1 MSFELVYTSARRGLR
16 AGSSGFCTVAATE
29 GIPRTLQDKLESLS
43 GYRHEEAFAGT
54 DPPVNFAHATVR
66 IQRQI
71 YHVLSRVGSTTKD
84 HTGRS
89 NKIAHHLALK
99 SVELDDFTDGPV
111 AMFDDR
117 NFWIDAWDSEP
128 ETFSPNR
135 LPDVFSTP
143 PNGFSTWEQVF
154 GDAGWAGLL
163 GEAISDG
170 WKAASV
176 IVPRNEDALPLLA
189 EALQLVKPE
198 DRWKVCFSTYFSRQ
212 VSGTQCHWRVAL
224 DGTSEAK
231 KLRSRPQG
239 LLVDPLGVSRS
250 IPVNAYVKAAR
261 NGCPEVVHELA
272 SSADRRRISLQ
283 QAPVEPGTEDV
294 DEDDRP
300 VRPSVRRRQEAR
312 KQKQQPVQSKSPF
325 DVSEEEY
332 AHVSV
337 DGGEFKDASGG
348 RAKKRRRRKK
358 QRPEVI
364 FVMALGLVII
374 VILAFLGIQRLS

>member
-43 GYRHEEAFAGT
+43 GYRHEESFAGME
-54 DPPVNFAHATVR
+54 PPVNFAHATVR

-71 YHVLSRVGSTTKD
+71 YHVLSRVGGTSKD

-89 NKIAHHLALK
+89 NKIAHHLALT
-99 SVELDDFTDGPV
+99 SVELDDFGDGPV
-111 AMFDDR
+111 SMFEDR
-117 NFWIDAWDSEP
+117 DFWIDAWNSEP
-128 ETFSPNR
+128 TQFEPNR
-135 LPDVFSTP
+135 LPDIFSNP
-143 PNGFSTWEQVF
+143 SDGFSTWEQVF
-154 GDAGWAGLL
+154 GDAGWAGVL

-170 WKAASV
+170 FKSASI
-176 IVPRNEDALPLLA
+176 IVPRNQDALPLLS

-224 DGTSEAK
+224 DGTTEAK

-239 LLVDPLGVSRS
+239 LLVDPLGVSKS
-250 IPVNAYVKAAR
+250 IPNNAFVRAAR
-261 NGCPEVVHELA
+261 DGNPEAVHEMA

-283 QAPVEPGTEDV
+283 QAPVDV
-294 DEDDRP
+294 DDEDDYEDKP

-312 KQKQQPVQSKSPF
+312 KQQQQPAETRSPF

-332 AHVSV
+332 AHVSI
-337 DGGEFKDASGG
+337 GGSSSEQDSGNRG
-348 RAKKRRRRKK
+348 KKRRRRKK

-364 FVMALGLVII
+364 FVMVLGLAII